1 MNDDFGVSCDEEQDD
16 ASERAADE
24 YAQNALIP
32 ADKYNEFVRKGEAYT
47 ADNIK
52 SFATSIDRDPGI
64 VLGRLKKDE
73 YVPYAET
80 ELSQELRYRY
90 KVR

>member
-1 MNDDFGVSCDEEQDD
+1 MEQDD
-16 ASERAADE
+16 AAERAADE
-24 YAQNALIP
+24 YAQNVLIP
-32 ADKYNEFVRKGEAYT
+32 SEQYNEFVRKGTAYT
-47 ADNIK
+47 AENIRN
-52 SFATSIDRDPGI
+52 FAISIERDPGI

-80 ELSQELRYRY
+80 ELSRELRWRY